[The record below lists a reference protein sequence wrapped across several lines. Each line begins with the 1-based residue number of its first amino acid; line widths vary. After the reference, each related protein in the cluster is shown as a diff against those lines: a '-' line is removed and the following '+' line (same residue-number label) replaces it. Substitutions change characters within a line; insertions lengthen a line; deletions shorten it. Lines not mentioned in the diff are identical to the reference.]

1 MAFACHLHVLN
12 DGPPTSLVI
21 VQVHQ
26 LSAMVVSAASHAH
39 LSFSDVNEI
48 LGKLVAVMDVISTT
62 SPYPFLLEIFGA
74 TSLGTSAGCKLAVAA
89 ASGDAVH
96 DPSGSYGISESS
108 LFRWDRQDGTENG
121 RVFNCRTIPF
131 VMSELK
137 LAFGDAVPGSAANV
151 HHVVS
156 VEHTQL
162 FLTTGKPRDLVT
174 NPGC

>member
-1 MAFACHLHVLN
+1 
-12 DGPPTSLVI
+12 
-21 VQVHQ
+21 
-26 LSAMVVSAASHAH
+26 MVVSAASHAH

-108 LFRWDRQDGTENG
+108 LFRCCNKVGKSSKIQ
-121 RVFNCRTIPF
+121 F
-131 VMSELK
+131 L
-137 LAFGDAVPGSAANV
+137 SAGK
-151 HHVVS
+151 VS
-156 VEHTQL
+156 TH
-162 FLTTGKPRDLVT
+162 G
-174 NPGC
+174 

>member
-1 MAFACHLHVLN
+1 MILLFSLIKITGAKVKEELFDPFDHLMRFAY
-12 DGPPTSLVI
+12 PPTSLVI

-48 LGKLVAVMDVISTT
+48 LGKLVAVMDVISTA

-108 LFRWDRQDGTENG
+108 LFRCCNKVGKSSKIQFLSG
-121 RVFNCRTIPF
+121 
-131 VMSELK
+131 
-137 LAFGDAVPGSAANV
+137 LAKYLSTYG
-151 HHVVS
+151 
-156 VEHTQL
+156 
-162 FLTTGKPRDLVT
+162 
-174 NPGC
+174 